1 MSDLDSSAL
10 NDFSNDLNSPLE
22 GSLSTVAG
30 VSGLAIASAVPP
42 VAGSYTAS
50 LPTPLSDPTEPP
62 PHREALRVLLIGT
75 RSGVTGTI
83 QTLYRLGFAQV
94 SDWSPL
100 LPAPTPGEV
109 MSILTRYILTVPP
122 QS

>member
-1 MSDLDSSAL
+1 MSGLDSSAPNGFANACL
-10 NDFSNDLNSPLE
+10 KSPLE
-22 GSLSTVAG
+22 HSSYAVAP
-30 VSGLAIASAVPP
+30 GLAVASAVPP
-42 VAGSYTAS
+42 TAVPQTSS
-50 LPTPLSDPTEPP
+50 LPTLFSNPAEPP

-109 MSILTRYILTVPP
+109 MSILTRYILTVPSQP
-122 QS
+122 